1 MFAVVFV
8 GGERNG
14 YVEESRFALAQPV
27 QEETTAMVIR
37 DQVEVAVGDIL
48 VLPVDETTALLCVFG
63 DVAISLLLL

>member
-1 MFAVVFV
+1 MDTWKRAGFHWLSHF
-8 GGERNG
+8 R
-14 YVEESRFALAQPV
+14 R
-27 QEETTAMVIR
+27 TTAMVIR